1 MKFSSSIKHLSEAV
15 NNTVL
20 ALPAKATDARY
31 ESINLKLEQ
40 NRLLLHATDGDIS
53 LTLKTDVES
62 SDFGAASLNAK
73 KLQDIL
79 RNMYDAVAEF
89 SVSEKDSPEQLSFLI
104 KTDRGSYVIS
114 AQAGFEVDEASS
126 LEFGLTF
133 AIAREHLAGLI
144 DKTLFAASTDG
155 MRPAMMGVLFEIE
168 ADSIRAVSTDGHRLV
183 KITRNH
189 HTGAE
194 EALKVIVPSRVLG
207 IVRKLFS
214 DEGDV
219 EIAIDAKS
227 QRIRFSMGETVLL
240 CSLVSENYP
249 NYEAVIPLENDKT
262 MLLNRSNLLG
272 SVKRVGRFS
281 SRGDVRFNIE
291 TDSLTVSAENADEGA
306 SADEAIACEYKDE
319 SILIGFNS
327 KFVEDALQHLGSEE
341 VIFQFSAPTRAAII
355 LPKQEDDE
363 NEDVLML
370 VMPVRINV

>member
-40 NRLLLHATDGDIS
+40 NKLSLFATDGDIS
-53 LTLKTDVES
+53 LTLQTNVES
-62 SDFGAASLNAK
+62 SDSGAASLNAK
-73 KLQDIL
+73 KFQDVL
-79 RNMYDAVAEF
+79 RNMYDAIAEF
-89 SVSEKDSPEQLSFLI
+89 SVTEKESAEQLSFLI

-114 AQAGFEVDEASS
+114 AQAGFEEESAGS
-126 LEFGLTF
+126 LQFDLNF
-133 AIAREHLAGLI
+133 PISREHLAGLI
-144 DKTLFAASTDG
+144 DKTIFAASTDG

-168 ADSIRAVSTDGHRLV
+168 AETIRAVSTDGHRLV

-189 HTGAE
+189 NTGAE
-194 EALKVIVPSRVLG
+194 GKLKIIVPSRVLG

-214 DEGDV
+214 EDGDV
-219 EIAIDAKS
+219 EISIDANS
-227 QRIRFSMGETVLL
+227 QRIRFRMGETILL

-281 SRGDVRFNIE
+281 SRGDVRFHVQEN
-291 TDSLTVSAENADEGA
+291 SLAVSAENADEGA
-306 SADEAIACEYKDE
+306 SADESVPCEYKDE
-319 SILIGFNS
+319 AILIGFNS
-327 KFVEDALQHLGSEE
+327 KFIEDALQHLNAEE
-341 VIFQFSAPTRAAII
+341 VIFQFSSPTRAAII
-355 LPKQEDDE
+355 LPKQEEDA